1 MPLGD
6 HEINTSRDLTKTK
19 AQNKEQ
25 QSSPQKENDFV
36 NLILKDVDWILSSNE
51 RTCNSK
57 NEEIN
62 VNADLI
68 RYHGYNPERKLNE
81 KKLKEPRDIDCFEQ
95 INRVSKLQNLERKL
109 AARRALKIDRG
120 VECLRQPSTKNTSGT
135 LKRVLFSP
143 SVISLMGD
151 TVKNAALPADHDR
164 YEKKGNKKTLCQSF
178 LQLLPIAKAVKTV
191 DFSHPMK
198 PRPTL
203 PKLVPKIT
211 CEKINL
217 RSNLNSGVLFQKEAQ
232 KNISKSNKVEL
243 VVLPQIRKFPL

>member
-19 AQNKEQ
+19 AQNKVQ

-68 RYHGYNPERKLNE
+68 RYHGYNPERKLKE

-120 VECLRQPSTKNTSGT
+120 VECLRQPSTKNT
-135 LKRVLFSP
+135 FSP

-211 CEKINL
+211 CEQRNL
-217 RSNLNSGVLFQKEAQ
+217 RSNLNSRVLFQREAQ
-232 KNISKSNKVEL
+232 KNVSKSNKMEL
-243 VVLPQIRKFPL
+243 AVLPQIRQFPL

>member
-25 QSSPQKENDFV
+25 QSSPQKENDFI
-36 NLILKDVDWILSSNE
+36 NLMLKDVDWILSSNE

-62 VNADLI
+62 VNANLI
-68 RYHGYNPERKLNE
+68 RCHGYNLERKLKE
-81 KKLKEPRDIDCFEQ
+81 KKLQLPRDIDCFEQ
-95 INRVSKLQNLERKL
+95 INQVSKLQNLERKL

-120 VECLRQPSTKNTSGT
+120 VECLRQPSTKNT
-135 LKRVLFSP
+135 FSP

>member
-19 AQNKEQ
+19 AQNKVQ
-25 QSSPQKENDFV
+25 QSSSQKENDFV

-62 VNADLI
+62 VNANLN
-68 RYHGYNPERKLNE
+68 RCYGYNLERKLKE
-81 KKLKEPRDIDCFEQ
+81 KKLKLPRDIDCCEQ
-95 INRVSKLQNLERKL
+95 INQVSKLQNLERKL

-151 TVKNAALPADHDR
+151 TVKNPAFPADNR

-178 LQLLPIAKAVKTV
+178 LQLLPIEKAVKIV
-191 DFSHPMK
+191 DYSHPMK
-198 PRPTL
+198 PRPAL

-232 KNISKSNKVEL
+232 KNISKSNKAEL
-243 VVLPQIRKFPL
+243 VVLPQIRQFPS